1 MVRVY
6 GRVVRVC
13 GRMVRVV
20 VCVCVCVVEY
30 VYVARVC
37 GLKYSQVCVP

>member
-1 MVRVY
+1 MWQD
-6 GRVVRVC
+6 GE
-13 GRMVRVV
+13 GGGM
-20 VCVCVCVVEY
+20 CVCVVEY